1 MREHRLAPEAELDLD
16 HIWSYIATRSGSFE
30 TADRVVDNITDRFSL
45 LANNPWIGRRRDL
58 DLRPGLRT
66 FPVGDYIIVYR
77 IEDDAILILH
87 VIHGSR
93 NIKALLGD

>member
-1 MREHRLAPEAELDLD
+1 MSEHRIAPEAELELD
-16 HIWSYIATRSGSFE
+16 RIWSYIAIKSNSFE
-30 TADRVVDNITDRFSL
+30 TADRVIDNITDRFSL
-45 LANNPWIGRRRDL
+45 LANNPYIGRRRDL

-66 FPVGDYIIVYR
+66 FPVGDYIIIYR
-77 IEDDAILILH
+77 IEDEFIVILH